1 MGLPEVWIWILQLA
15 VVSFIANATPFFGV
29 SYTLLATSFL
39 LEFGFT
45 PGLLLLTILVTGVS
59 AAVAKCVIY
68 YGALGLGSLLRK
80 NRNMGLFRKWLSRR
94 SFLVALFFTA
104 FIPILPLD
112 DYLYIGGGANRAKLP
127 VMLLVTLLAKLLK
140 SAFEITVEA
149 LGLIRISAITGAFG
163 ITAFD
168 LSVASSVFFII
179 LGVALFEMDWERL
192 ISSVPILKRILD

>member
-1 MGLPEVWIWILQLA
+1 VGLPLVWIWILQIV

-45 PGLLLLTILVTGVS
+45 PGLLLLVILVTGVS

-68 YGALGLGSLLRK
+68 YSALGFGSLLKR
-80 NRNMGLFRKWLSRR
+80 NRNIGLFRRWLSRR
-94 SFLVALFFTA
+94 SFLVTLFLTA

-112 DYLYIGGGANRAKLP
+112 DYLYIGGGANRAKLS
-127 VMLLVTLLAKLLK
+127 VMLFVTLIAKLLK
-140 SAFEITVEA
+140 SAFEISVEV
-149 LGLIRISAITGAFG
+149 LGLIRISTFTSTFG

-168 LSVASSVFFII
+168 LSIASSVFFVL
-179 LGVALFEMDWERL
+179 LGVALFKVDWEHL
-192 ISSVPILKRILD
+192 ISSVPVLKRIFD